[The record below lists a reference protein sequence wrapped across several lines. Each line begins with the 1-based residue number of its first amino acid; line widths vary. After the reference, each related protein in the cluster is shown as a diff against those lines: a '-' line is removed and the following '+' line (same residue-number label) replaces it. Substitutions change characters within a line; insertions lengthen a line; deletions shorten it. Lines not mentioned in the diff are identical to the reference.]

1 MHWIQIQD
9 LIHLTDPTDTSIVSS
24 VKLENFSSGG
34 FMNFIQL
41 DKTTAVV
48 QDKEKVQ
55 VFDLNTLSASAWIQ
69 IDFPDVRIFL
79 NY

>member
-1 MHWIQIQD
+1 
-9 LIHLTDPTDTSIVSS
+9 

-55 VFDLNTLSASAWIQ
+55 VFDLNTLSASA
-69 IDFPDVRIFL
+69 
-79 NY
+79 